1 MNSQEREKE
10 DPLKQYIHAERI
22 ERAPEGFTSNV
33 MTRIRLETESAEV
46 RGRVQS
52 RSIIPAISAVVTVLL
67 ILAAVLIPGN
77 QADYIAKPLFDQL
90 KNIKFSYPEIN
101 IASLFSISF
110 PALLIYIF
118 IGIFILSIFDRALYG
133 LFHREK

>member
-10 DPLKQYIHAERI
+10 DPLRKYIHPERI

-33 MTRIRLETESAEV
+33 MTRIRLETENV
-46 RGRVQS
+46 KVTGRVKN
-52 RSIIPAISAVVTVLL
+52 RSIIPAISAAITVLL
-67 ILAAVLIPGN
+67 VIAAVLIPGN
-77 QADYIAKPLFDQL
+77 QSDYIAKPLFDHL
-90 KNIKFSYPEIN
+90 RSVKFSYPEVDIT
-101 IASLFSISF
+101 SLFSRSI

-133 LFHREK
+133 LFHRQK